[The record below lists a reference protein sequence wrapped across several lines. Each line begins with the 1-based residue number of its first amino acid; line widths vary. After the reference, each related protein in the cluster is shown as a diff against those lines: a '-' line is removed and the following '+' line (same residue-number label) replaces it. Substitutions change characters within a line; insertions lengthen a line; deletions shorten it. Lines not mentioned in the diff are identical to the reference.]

1 MSNPFEGIDPRCT
14 PVGFA
19 QLQLRLN
26 LYRWQELVLW
36 DLGLSDIPVALAA
49 ANGSGKTSTIAA
61 PALLWHCLAYP
72 GSEVVTTAGVF
83 RQVKEQLWGQIKRFH
98 GRLGAD
104 WEINET
110 DLTYRP
116 KGKAASRALGFTTED
131 PYKFE
136 GWHGGDSGYLMGI
149 FDEAKA
155 IPDAIFDAWQRCN
168 AKSKKRTLIM
178 SSTGENLGYFA
189 RCFGEKSHLF
199 GTHRVQAKDCPHL
212 KPEETAQMIAEYGRE
227 HPLVKSAIFSEFYEV
242 DGDKVVISWSIL
254 NECLTNPPIHFGRD
268 KYAFID
274 WAAGGDECVVAVM
287 EGNRCYEPF
296 CWRSSDTNMSV
307 GKAIKYL
314 REKGVSC
321 DNTFADGSGMGNM
334 AMNNQMRLMGF
345 PVMPVL
351 NNSPARNSKRFA
363 NRGAE
368 IWFKAS
374 EAIRN
379 CKVILPKDKKTHS
392 QMQAR
397 RQKPSPSGKDGLEQ
411 KDEMKE
417 RGLDSPDRADAVCGV
432 IACSGFFNQIG
443 NKTMEY
449 TNEQDSFTYQQEYG
463 ADRKGMEGFYAGI

>member
-1 MSNPFEGIDPRCT
+1 MSSIEGLDPRFS

-19 QLQLRLN
+19 RIQLGLE

-36 DLGLSDIPVALAA
+36 DILNASMPVALAA

-61 PALLWHCLAYP
+61 PALLWHCLMFP

-98 GRLGAD
+98 GRLGPL

-110 DLTYRP
+110 DLTFKP
-116 KGKAASRALGFTTED
+116 PGMASSRAIGFTTED

-155 IPDAIFDAWQRCN
+155 IPRPIFDAWQRCN
-168 AKSKKRTLIM
+168 AKKKKRTLIM

-189 RCFGEKSHLF
+189 DCFGDKSHLF
-199 GTHRVQAKDCPHL
+199 STHRIDAYDCPHL
-212 KPEETAQMIAEYGRE
+212 KKEEIDAMIAEYGRE

-242 DGDKVVISWSIL
+242 DGDKVVITWSIL
-254 NECLTNPPIHFGRD
+254 NECLNNPPLHFGRD

-287 EGNRCYEPF
+287 EGNRLYEPF
-296 CWRSSDTNMSV
+296 CWKTADTNLSV

-314 REKGVSC
+314 RENKVNS
-321 DNTFADGSGMGNM
+321 DNVFADGSGMGNM
-334 AMNNQMRLMGF
+334 AMNNQMSLMGF

-351 NNSPARNSKRFA
+351 NNSPARNNKRFA

-379 CKVILPKDKKTHS
+379 NKVIMCKDKKTHS
-392 QMQAR
+392 QLTAR

-411 KDEMKE
+411 KDEMKS
-417 RGLDSPDRADAVCGV
+417 RGLNSPDRADAVCGV
-432 IACSGFFNQIG
+432 IACSGFFNQ
-443 NKTMEY
+443 
-449 TNEQDSFTYQQEYG
+449 YG
-463 ADRKGMEGFYAGI
+463 AKTTEFSNIEDSYAFQAEQGGDRKGMEGFYTG